1 MKFSE
6 CTGKNLEELPQT
18 WNFLGQDAEKKNF
31 DDWGEKKKIA
41 LELEQELLKCS
52 HETEMLFFLNFPT
65 NTNYQVYVQNV
76 TFHIRA
82 Q

>member
-1 MKFSE
+1 MIG
-6 CTGKNLEELPQT
+6 GK
-18 WNFLGQDAEKKNF
+18 
-31 DDWGEKKKIA
+31 KKKIA